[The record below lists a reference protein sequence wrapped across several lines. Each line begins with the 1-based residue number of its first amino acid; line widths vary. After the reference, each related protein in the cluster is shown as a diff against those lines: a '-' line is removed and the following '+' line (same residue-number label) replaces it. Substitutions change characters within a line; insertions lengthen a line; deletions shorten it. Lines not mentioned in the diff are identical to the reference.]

1 MLWLVYFPCSFN
13 LDSFSKAFPHGLPL
27 QGFFPTKISWGF
39 FKIKLCCKL
48 WIESIWW
55 KYSLTRNLCEE
66 TKSELKLHSP
76 TTSAFPQ
83 SPSRVTTCPCLCSTG
98 PKLWPCI
105 SCFSDSSP
113 DSQSSAMVEH
123 QQSSTAD
130 LVRFMLLG
138 NFFPEKASVG
148 GNCWL
153 LGLFSHSRRK
163 LKIIWVLR
171 RKLLVWE
178 CWDKSNKMCTSCV
191 DVLKYQPKKK
201 KKTELW
207 EEKPRRVH
215 TEHKEPTGRL
225 TNLKSDQHNRQRGH
239 H

>member
-201 KKTELW
+201 KRRNF
-207 EEKPRRVH
+207 EKRSRGGYTQNTKNPQ
-215 TEHKEPTGRL
+215 EDWPT
-225 TNLKSDQHNRQRGH
+225 
-239 H
+239 